1 MRKKQNSNKKNK
13 VKKTNISLRR
23 KIGLIYTRMI
33 FIIKISLIIFVGL
46 FFFTKYFASTKHKI
60 VQNIYEST
68 ANMGFRL
75 ENVVIEGQQNVLES
89 NILKVLNA
97 DKGTPIFALNLNE
110 IRNNLKNNKWIKDVY
125 VGRRLPNTVYI
136 KLFEREP
143 IAIWQINRQLFLI
156 DEEGYEITKN
166 IEPFPHLL
174 HVVGNG
180 ANIYASKLVEELKKY
195 PALMTKSLSAVR
207 CGDRRWD
214 LNLEG
219 NITVKMS
226 ETGTEEALKY
236 IDALNKANKLFNQ
249 NYKTFDLRDKD
260 KYYIEKYP
268 L

>member
-1 MRKKQNSNKKNK
+1 MTKKLRASKKNK

-23 KIGLIYTRMI
+23 KIGLIYTKII
-33 FIIKISLIIFVGL
+33 FIVKIILIIFVAL
-46 FFFTKYFASTKHKI
+46 FLFTKYFASTKQKI
-60 VQNIYEST
+60 AQTIYVKT
-68 ANMGFRL
+68 ANIGFRL
-75 ENVVIEGQQNVLES
+75 ENIIIEGQQNVSEPD
-89 NILKVLNA
+89 ILKVLNA
-97 DKGTPIFALNLNE
+97 KNGTPIFAINLND

-143 IAIWQINRQLFLI
+143 IAIWQINRQLYLI
-156 DEEGYEITKN
+156 DEEGYKITKN

-180 ANIYASKLVEELKKY
+180 ANIYASELVKELKKY
-195 PALMTKSLSAVR
+195 PAIMTKSLSAVR

-236 IDALNKANKLFNQ
+236 IDALNKASKLFNQ
-249 NYKTFDLRDKD
+249 NYKTLDLRDNN
-260 KYYIEKYP
+260 KYYLEKY
-268 L
+268 